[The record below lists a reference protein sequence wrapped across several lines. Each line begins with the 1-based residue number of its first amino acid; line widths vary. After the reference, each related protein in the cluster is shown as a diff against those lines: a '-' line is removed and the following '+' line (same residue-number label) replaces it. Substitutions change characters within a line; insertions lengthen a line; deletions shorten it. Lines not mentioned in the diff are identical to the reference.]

1 MKGCAAAAVM
11 VLILGACRSSQEAQ
25 QAKAGVDRTEGYRCE
40 KVTVTGSRMPIR
52 RCITLAQREQ
62 ERLEAGEMLCNGRV
76 LSKE

>member
-25 QAKAGVDRTEGYRCE
+25 QAKAEGYRCE